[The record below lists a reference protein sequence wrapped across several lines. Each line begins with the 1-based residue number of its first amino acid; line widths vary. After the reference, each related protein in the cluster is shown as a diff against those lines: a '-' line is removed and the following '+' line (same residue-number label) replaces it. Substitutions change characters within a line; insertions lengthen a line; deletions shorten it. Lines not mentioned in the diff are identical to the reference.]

1 MNKDFKKGSILEFN
15 KRLGTII
22 VLGNIEYDK
31 YGYILACPLIKKED
45 RVVEAD
51 LTKMILLKED
61 NNELYVEKDY
71 NTIESVVPEILKK
84 ENINLE

>member
-22 VLGNIEYDK
+22 VLGNLEQDK
-31 YGYILACPLIKKED
+31 YGYILACPLIKKENS
-45 RVVEAD
+45 VVEAD

-71 NTIESVVPEILKK
+71 NTIESVVPEILKN
-84 ENINLE
+84 EDINLE